1 LYTATRFFNKE
12 PYWGYIGHILLFWLQ
27 FLPLNLGIV
36 IVLGGLTMLA
46 RSFSVLEERIFQALS
61 IGSTLGFLLVVQFVK
76 SSIYNNDLGW
86 RAVLVPIMLSLVWS
100 AIALTDLISCQTMPV
115 IKWRF
120 NALFIRWRPAI
131 LSIVIVGLTI
141 GILSSVRLWQF
152 PDPSYRQPDAN
163 TLALHQGFLRQQQA
177 WAKVREYA
185 GPTERVQANPDGY
198 AAVTPWP
205 ATLPYALFADRA
217 IAYANPEYTAAF
229 AYRYDRAKNIQQY
242 QLIQNVFSAQP
253 SEQALRTI
261 RDILKVKVL
270 LVDQFDAVW
279 HTEAIERSGFYQ
291 LVYKETD
298 FKIYVAT

>member
-1 LYTATRFFNKE
+1 MA
-12 PYWGYIGHILLFWLQ
+12 
-27 FLPLNLGIV
+27 
-36 IVLGGLTMLA
+36 
-46 RSFSVLEERIFQALS
+46 
-61 IGSTLGFLLVVQFVK
+61 
-76 SSIYNNDLGW
+76 
-86 RAVLVPIMLSLVWS
+86 
-100 AIALTDLISCQTMPV
+100 
-115 IKWRF
+115 
-120 NALFIRWRPAI
+120 
-131 LSIVIVGLTI
+131 IVGLTI

-152 PDPSYRQPDAN
+152 PDPSYHQPDAN
-163 TLALHQGFLRQQQA
+163 TLTLHQGFLRQQHA

-217 IAYANPEYTAAF
+217 TAYANPEYTASF

-253 SEQALRTI
+253 SEQTLRTI

-270 LVDQFDAVW
+270 LVDKFDAVW
-279 HTEAIERSGFYQ
+279 HTETIERSGFYQ
-291 LVYKETD
+291 LVYKEAD